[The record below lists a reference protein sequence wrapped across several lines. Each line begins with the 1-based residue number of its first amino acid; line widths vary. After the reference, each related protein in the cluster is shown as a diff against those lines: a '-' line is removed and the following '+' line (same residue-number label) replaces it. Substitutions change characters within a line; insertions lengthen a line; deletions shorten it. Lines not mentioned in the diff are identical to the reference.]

1 MSSVEKLNSP
11 DRPAAPML
19 SHAVKIPGLI
29 FLSGQTP
36 TDSAGKIVPGDIKVH
51 TAQCISNL
59 TDVLKAAGSS
69 WDKVVKVNVY
79 LKSMDDYEGMNGEYI
94 RLLPVPKPART
105 CIQAGKLPLDVDVEI
120 EAIAAA

>member
-1 MSSVEKLNSP
+1 MY
-11 DRPAAPML
+11 
-19 SHAVKIPGLI
+19 SHAAKIPGLI
-29 FLSGQTP
+29 FCTGQMP
-36 TDSAGKIVPGDIKVH
+36 IDSVGNVVPGDITAH

-79 LKSMDDYEGMNGEYI
+79 LKSMNDYTAMNEEYI
-94 RLLPVPKPART
+94 KLLPDPKPART
-105 CIQAGKLPLDVDVEI
+105 CIQAGGLPYDIDIEI